1 MRFPV
6 ARFFVS
12 AAVFTWL
19 VLVHAGVAAAQTTT
33 APDDTTKPHV
43 RVELVADVDA
53 IAPGAS
59 FRLGARFDIDPEW
72 HIYWLNPGDAG
83 IPTEAKFA
91 APDGFTLSPT
101 RYPAPEFFGA
111 GTPLAGYGYEKEVAL
126 FADVAAPAPLAD
138 AKVTF
143 KAETS
148 WLVCRHTCI
157 PGSANVELTLPV
169 KSAAGA
175 SKHAPLLQAAAASV
189 PVAVDALPGFSV
201 AGTLSEPRIAADR
214 DFSAKFV
221 VTAPSGA
228 TIAPLAAA
236 NRPFLIPGPMTGY
249 EVIAVEPDAK
259 PGEAKG
265 AATAIIK
272 AKTFPGEGA
281 DERIGGVFQ
290 FRLTDASGSRDV
302 ALVHDIA
309 LPRGT
314 AAAPVAS
321 VEANVP
327 AAPAPPAP
335 PARVLLMLA
344 FAFIGGVI
352 LNIMPCVLP
361 VISIKIFSL
370 VKHADYTRAEI
381 RHHGLAY
388 TGGIVLSFVVLA
400 TVIAALK
407 SSGEAVG
414 WGFQFQSPLFV
425 ALLTA
430 FVFVFALSMLGV
442 FEIVGPG
449 RAVEKAER
457 AAEHATQRIVKATL
471 HAEADTSSEGVAGSF
486 LSGVFATVLAT
497 PCTAPFLGAALGFAF
512 TQPLPVIFATFVM
525 VGLGLALPFL
535 LLAFVPAWTRFL
547 PRPGDWMNTFKE
559 IMGFLLVATVV
570 WLLDV
575 LGKQVGP
582 TGLTRVI
589 GYLAL
594 LSVSA
599 WIWGRWGQ
607 LMRANAVRLRAAAV
621 AAAIAVAGSF
631 LLRFEPFAVAGSD
644 AFDPEGIAWQ
654 KFSEEKVAQL
664 VADGKPVFIDFTAA
678 WCWTCK
684 VNEKAVI
691 ETDEIRAALEKYGF
705 AALKGDWT
713 NKDPAITAYL
723 KRHGR
728 AGVPMYVVI
737 SPKSPDA
744 PNVLPEVITKDTVLT
759 ALERASGG

>member
-1 MRFPV
+1 MTMRIRSVRVFLTVVTVLAMAV
-6 ARFFVS
+6 AS
-12 AAVFTWL
+12 AF
-19 VLVHAGVAAAQTTT
+19 AAEPGA
-33 APDDTTKPHV
+33 APDDPTKPHV
-43 RVELVADVDA
+43 RAEMIADVDA
-53 IAPGAS
+53 VVPGAPL
-59 FRLGARFDIDPEW
+59 RLGARFDIDPEW
-72 HIYWLNPGDAG
+72 HVYWQNPGDAG
-83 IPTEAKFA
+83 IPTEAKFV
-91 APDGFTLSPT
+91 APEGFTLAPT

-111 GTPLAGYGYEKEVAL
+111 GTPLAGYGYEKEVVL
-126 FADVAAPAPLAD
+126 FVDAVAPAQTAE

-169 KSAAGA
+169 KAAAGA
-175 SKHAPLLQAAAASV
+175 SKHVPLLQAAAASV
-189 PVAVDALPGFSV
+189 PVTLDTLAGFDV
-201 AGTLSEPRIAADR
+201 KGTLSEERIAADR

-221 VTAPSGA
+221 VTAPPGA

-249 EVIAVEPDAK
+249 EVTSVEPDAK
-259 PGEAKG
+259 PGEAKNAV
-265 AATAIIK
+265 AATIM

-290 FRLTDASGSRDV
+290 FRLTDAAGSRDI
-302 ALVHDIA
+302 ALYHDMP

-314 AAAPVAS
+314 AAAPAPSAAPVAPI
-321 VEANVP
+321 AP
-327 AAPAPPAP
+327 AAPAPL
-335 PARVLLMLA
+335 ARVALMLA
-344 FAFIGGVI
+344 FALIGGVI

-381 RHHGLAY
+381 RRHGLAY

-400 TVIAALK
+400 TVVAALK

-425 ALLTA
+425 ALLAA

-457 AAEHATQRIVKATL
+457 VAEHATKKIVKATL
-471 HAEADTSSEGVAGSF
+471 HAEADTSGEGVAGSF
-486 LSGVFATVLAT
+486 LSGIFATVLAT

-512 TQPLPVIFATFVM
+512 TQPLPFIFATFVM

-547 PRPGDWMNTFKE
+547 PRPGDWMNTFKA

-575 LGKQVGP
+575 LGQQVGP
-582 TGLTRVI
+582 SGLTRVI

-594 LSVSA
+594 LSVSV
-599 WIWGRWGQ
+599 WIWGRWGN
-607 LMRANAVRLRAAAV
+607 LMRTNSVRLRAAAI
-621 AAAIAVAGSF
+621 AAAIAVAGAF
-631 LLRFEPFAVAGSD
+631 LLHFEPFAMAGSD
-644 AFDPEGIAWQ
+644 AFDGDGIAWQ
-654 KFSEEKVAQL
+654 KFSEEKVDQL
-664 VADGKPVFIDFTAA
+664 VASGKPVFIDFTAA

-691 ETDEIRAALEKYGF
+691 ETDEIRAALEKHGF

-744 PNVLPEVITKDTVLT
+744 PNVLPEVITKDMVLT
-759 ALERASGG
+759 ALAAAAGG

>member
-1 MRFPV
+1 MRIRSASFWLLGMV
-6 ARFFVS
+6 VFALG
-12 AAVFTWL
+12 AAVAT
-19 VLVHAGVAAAQTTT
+19 AAEPGA
-33 APDDTTKPHV
+33 APDDAAKPHV
-43 RVELVADVDA
+43 RAELIADVDA
-53 IAPGAS
+53 VAPGAT

-72 HIYWLNPGDAG
+72 HVYWLNPGDAG
-83 IPTEAKFA
+83 IPTEAKFQ
-91 APDGFTLSPT
+91 APDGFALTPT
-101 RYPAPEFFGA
+101 RFPAPEYFGA
-111 GTPLAGYGYEKEVAL
+111 GTPLAGYGYEKEVVL
-126 FADVAAPAPLAD
+126 FTDVTAPAQVAD
-138 AKVTF
+138 PSITF

-169 KSAAGA
+169 KTSAGA

-189 PVAVDALPGFSV
+189 PVSLEALAGFDV
-201 AGTLSEPRIAADR
+201 KATLSEPRVGPDR
-214 DFSAKFV
+214 EFSATFAV
-221 VTAPSGA
+221 AAPPGA

-249 EVIAVEPDAK
+249 EVTAVEPDAK
-259 PGEAKG
+259 PGEAKS
-265 AATAIIK
+265 AVTATIR
-272 AKTFPGEGA
+272 AKTFPGEAA

-290 FRLTDASGSRDV
+290 FRLTDAAGSRDV
-302 ALVHDIA
+302 ALYHDIA
-309 LPRGT
+309 LERGVAAT
-314 AAAPVAS
+314 PTAAPVES
-321 VEANVP
+321 P
-327 AAPAPPAP
+327 APAAPPAP
-335 PARVLLMLA
+335 APLARVALMLA

-381 RHHGLAY
+381 RRHGLAY

-400 TVIAALK
+400 TVVAALK

-425 ALLTA
+425 ALLAA

-449 RAVEKAER
+449 RAVEQAER
-457 AAEHATQRIVKATL
+457 VAENATKRIVKATL
-471 HAEADTSSEGVAGSF
+471 RAEADTSSEGVAGSF

-512 TQPLPVIFATFVM
+512 TQPLPFIFATFVA

-547 PRPGDWMNTFKE
+547 PRPGDWMNTFKS

-582 TGLTRVI
+582 DGLTRVI

-599 WIWGRWGQ
+599 WTWGRWGN
-607 LMRANAVRLRAAAV
+607 LMRASSVRLRAAAI
-621 AAAIAVAGSF
+621 AAAIAVAGAF
-631 LLRFEPFAVAGSD
+631 LLHFEPFAMDGSD
-644 AFDPEGIAWQ
+644 AFDGEGIAWQ

-664 VADGKPVFIDFTAA
+664 TASGKPVFIDFTAA

-691 ETDEIRAALEKYGF
+691 NTDEIREALERHGF

-737 SPKSPDA
+737 SPKTPGA
-744 PNVLPEVITKDTVLT
+744 PNVLPEVITKDMVLA
-759 ALERASGG
+759 ALAAAAGG